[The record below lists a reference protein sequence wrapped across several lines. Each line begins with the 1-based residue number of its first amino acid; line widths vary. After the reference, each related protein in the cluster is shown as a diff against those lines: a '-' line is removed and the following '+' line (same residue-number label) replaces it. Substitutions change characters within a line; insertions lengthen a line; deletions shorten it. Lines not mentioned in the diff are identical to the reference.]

1 MISRIKKV
9 ILLSLSVIMT
19 LGLLCFSAQASTASS
34 SSTTSGFY
42 NLYLY
47 LGAYGAVDRT
57 NDRAKPTNA
66 QFADVEE
73 LLVTTQYS
81 GGVWLR
87 VRDSATGNAATNS
100 SQVYYHDSWWRPGY
114 LSGYGMKDKEYYIR
128 GQTSSASAY
137 DASVTAKWIP

>member
-1 MISRIKKV
+1 MMSRIKKV

-57 NDRAKPTNA
+57 NDRVKPTNA
-66 QFADVEE
+66 RFADVEE
-73 LLVTTQYS
+73 LLVTTQYT

-87 VRDSATGNAATNS
+87 VRDSATHNAATNS

-114 LSGYGMKDKEYYIR
+114 LSGYGIKNKKYYVK
-128 GQTSSASAY
+128 GQTPSSCAY

>member
-1 MISRIKKV
+1 MIDKARKIRY
-9 ILLSLSVIMT
+9 
-19 LGLLCFSAQASTASS
+19 S

-57 NDRAKPTNA
+57 NDRVKPTNA
-66 QFADVEE
+66 RFADVEE
-73 LLVTTQYS
+73 LLVTTQYT

-87 VRDSATGNAATNS
+87 VRDSATGNAATNVS
-100 SQVYYHDSWWRPGY
+100 LLYYHDSWWRPSY
-114 LSGYGMKDKEYYIR
+114 LSGYGVKGRSYYVK
-128 GQTSSASAY
+128 GQTQSSSSY